1 MIRVV
6 LAYTAEVEETDVT
19 EEAADVMVKEE
30 VLAVEEA
37 LVVVALALELELTTG
52 ATSDSIEIRGV

>member
-1 MIRVV
+1 MV

-37 LVVVALALELELTTG
+37 LVVVALALALELELTTG